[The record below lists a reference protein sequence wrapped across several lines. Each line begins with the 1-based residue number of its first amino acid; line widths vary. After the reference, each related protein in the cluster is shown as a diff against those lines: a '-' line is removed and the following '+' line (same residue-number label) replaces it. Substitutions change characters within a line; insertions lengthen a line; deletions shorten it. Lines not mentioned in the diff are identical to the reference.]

1 MTGSHFHDTHYA
13 LFHVVI
19 PRFLR
24 GDSLEGFVGT
34 AQSGDGGE
42 ILAELWDAVARQVT
56 GVGADGRLPADVS
69 VRAEDFAVTVSE
81 ASPGLTLLVMTGP
94 QVREPLEVACAVAG
108 FQEHSPS
115 DSLRY
120 FTCEAP
126 MSSDLPWMVGEWL
139 TVGSRRNLG
148 PIESPSVKAMRDF
161 ALRQIGKVQEQR
173 GSGVPKRAGLR
184 EIPDVAKLL
193 GDSGGTGERGPAAA
207 PIGGNPLRGAGDFPR
222 AGDAGPPS
230 GDWLAPGNVVVA
242 PIPPVGGPIAFA
254 VSWSS
259 APGELASATITNLY
273 RIRTSGGKVLVMTAK
288 KTRGLARKTSSYVQF
303 MWNDDGS
310 LIVEVQGDYSYW
322 GLSVPSDRWPYLE
335 SRGLTIPT
343 GGVGNFGLTVPAGV
357 PHEQRLEILARV
369 FDAFA
374 VVLQPQGKVV
384 ESHF

>member
-1 MTGSHFHDTHYA
+1 MPGSHFHETHYG
-13 LFHVVI
+13 LFHVAI

-24 GDSLEGFVGT
+24 GDSLGGFVAA
-34 AQSGDGGE
+34 AQSGDGEE
-42 ILAELWDAVARQVT
+42 ILAEFWDVIARQVT
-56 GVGADGRLPADVS
+56 GVGADGRVPAEVA
-69 VRAEDFAVTVSE
+69 VRTQDFSVTVSK

-108 FQEHSPS
+108 FREQSPS

-126 MSSDLPWMVGEWL
+126 TSSDLPWMVGEWL
-139 TVGSRRNLG
+139 ADGSRRNLG
-148 PIESPSVKAMRDF
+148 PIENPSVNVMRDF
-161 ALRQIGKVQEQR
+161 ASGQMEEVQEQR
-173 GSGVPKRAGLR
+173 GAGVPNRAGIR

-193 GDSGGTGERGPAAA
+193 GGSGGAGGWKPAAA
-207 PIGGNPLRGAGDFPR
+207 PVDGNPLRGAGDFPR
-222 AGDAGPPS
+222 AGDAGPS
-230 GDWLAPGNVVVA
+230 GGGSVAPGDGVGA
-242 PIPPVGGPIAFA
+242 QIPSVGGPIAFA

-259 APGELASATITNLY
+259 APGELASAALTNLY
-273 RIRTSGGKVLVMTAK
+273 RIHTSGGKALVMTAK
-288 KTRGLARKTSSYVQF
+288 KTKGLAKKTSSYVQF

-322 GLSVPSDRWPYLE
+322 GLSVPSDRWPHLE

-357 PHEQRLEILARV
+357 PHEQRLAVLAGV
-369 FDAFA
+369 FEAFL